1 MAHYYRKIYENFPI
15 ILIYGDSMEKEI
27 IAAIMASTSDVDMM
41 TNDRIEALTKGH
53 GMLNIAAICA
63 ANSIAEDV
71 QRGTEI
77 KLTDHNVQQ
86 LPIDDVLKK
95 AIDSAA
101 LAGADPA
108 NAALI
113 SATLCYFAGT
123 NAQAGVPAGNRK
135 LGAMARIIAGV
146 DRCGV
151 IAIPTAKVN
160 NRISGYAAVR
170 AVYDDIFDNKITKI
184 DGSII
189 PMGVGGGPLYGH
201 GALGEDIAFPEL
213 ARNGAAAGT
222 KGMLKAY
229 ANVGMPPSP
238 ITAAIF
244 GAAAILEIVHPDS
257 EIGEKYGELFKDNS
271 AYVAGLGAVEAAGLP
286 EKLHIRGTGEEYDT
300 AHLVG
305 DLGVILKDIGGPSV
319 IGMMAFEEMLSAF
332 EESLA
337 IGAGFSGGPLQPPL
351 GHMTADAVLAM
362 KVLIS
367 SGGDLEVAADK
378 IKEIKENF
386 WLEPELAKVATNTIS
401 RKAEQVKRGPVTKA
415 MILATDGGL
424 TKAVSER
431 AKFTYDK
438 LKEGKKLDEIV
449 RMLDDEKLND
459 VETACSALFSGM
471 MGKDIKI
478 NITRYQGCGRRTPN
492 AFLKRYCGFDTDTT
506 VEVTVDGE
514 KIVFDGLS
522 QKVIPDA
529 VVNKKMDILEAIPL
543 AAVPVVELQLCGHT
557 IINIIVPA
565 AVAATMNSELTPRE
579 IARKAVEGAYISSA
593 IPGGVP
599 RAEEVSKR
607 AIKIMSEL

>member
-1 MAHYYRKIYENFPI
+1 M
-15 ILIYGDSMEKEI
+15 MEKEI
-27 IAAIMASTSDVDMM
+27 LAAIMASTSDIDMM

-53 GMLNIAAICA
+53 GMVNIAAICA

-71 QRGTEI
+71 LKGTEI
-77 KLTDHNVQQ
+77 RLTDHNVQQ

-95 AIDSAA
+95 AIESAK
-101 LAGADPA
+101 LAGADSA

-113 SATLCYFAGT
+113 SATLCYLAGT

-135 LGAMARIIAGV
+135 LGAMARMIAGV

-151 IAIPTAKVN
+151 LAIPTAKVN
-160 NRISGYAAVR
+160 NKISGYAAVK
-170 AVYDDIFDNKITKI
+170 ALYDEIFDNNITAV
-184 DGSII
+184 DGSIL

-201 GALGEDIAFPEL
+201 GALGEDIAFPEI
-213 ARNGAAAGT
+213 AKKGAAAGT

-229 ANVGMPPSP
+229 ANIGMPPSP
-238 ITAAIF
+238 ITSAIF

-257 EIGEKYGELFKDNS
+257 EIGESYGEFFKVNS

-300 AHLVG
+300 ARLVG

-337 IGAGFSGGPLQPPL
+337 IGAGFSGGPLQAPL

-367 SGGDLEVAADK
+367 TSGDIEATADK
-378 IKEIKENF
+378 ITEIKENF
-386 WLEPELAKVATNTIS
+386 WIEPEMAKVATNTIS
-401 RKAEQVKRGPVTKA
+401 RKAEQVQRGPVTKA

-424 TKAVSER
+424 TRAVYDR
-431 AKFTYDK
+431 AKFTYEK
-438 LKEGKKLDEIV
+438 LNEGMDINEIV
-449 RMLDDEKLND
+449 HLLDDEKLNN
-459 VETACSALFSGM
+459 VETACSMLFSGM

-478 NITRYQGCGRRTPN
+478 KITTYQGCARRKPN
-492 AFLKRYCGFDTDTT
+492 DFLKKYCGFDTDAT
-506 VEVTVDGE
+506 VEVTIDGE
-514 KIVFDGLS
+514 KIVFEGLS
-522 QKVIPDA
+522 HKVIPDA
-529 VVNKKMDILEAIPL
+529 VMNKKQEILEAIPL
-543 AAVPVVELQLCGHT
+543 AAVPVVELQLSGHT

-565 AVAATMNSELTPRE
+565 AVAAIVSDESPHE
-579 IARKAVEGAYISSA
+579 VARKAVSGAYVSSA
-593 IPGGVP
+593 IPGGIQ
-599 RAEEVSKR
+599 RAEEVGKR
-607 AIKIMSEL
+607 ALKIMSDLN

>member
-1 MAHYYRKIYENFPI
+1 
-15 ILIYGDSMEKEI
+15 MEKEI
-27 IAAIMASTSDVDMM
+27 LAAIMASTSDVDMM

-63 ANSIAEDV
+63 ANSIVEDV
-71 QRGTEI
+71 LRGTEI
-77 KLTDHNVQQ
+77 RLTDENVQQ
-86 LPIDDVLKK
+86 LPIDTVLKK
-95 AIDSAA
+95 AIQTAE

-113 SATLCYFAGT
+113 SAVLCYFAGT

-160 NRISGYAAVR
+160 NRISGYAAVKS
-170 AVYDDIFDNKITKI
+170 VYDDIFDNKITKI
-184 DGSII
+184 DGSIV

-201 GALGEDIAFPEL
+201 GALGEDIAFPEI
-213 ARNGAAAGT
+213 AKNGAAAGT

-229 ANVGMPPSP
+229 AGVGIPPSP
-238 ITAAIF
+238 ITSAIF

-257 EIGEKYGELFKDNS
+257 EIGEKYGKFFKDNS

-351 GHMTADAVLAM
+351 GHMTADAALAM

-367 SGGDLEVAADK
+367 SDGDLEVASDRIK
-378 IKEIKENF
+378 DIKEKF
-386 WLEPELAKVATNTIS
+386 WIEPELAKVATNTIS

-424 TKAVSER
+424 TRAVSDR

-438 LKEGKKLDEIV
+438 LKEGKELDEIV
-449 RMLDDEKLND
+449 HMLDDEKLKN
-459 VETACSALFSGM
+459 VETASSALFSEM

-478 NITRYQGCGRRTPN
+478 KITRYKGCGRRTPN
-492 AFLKRYCGFDTDTT
+492 DFLKKYCGFDTDIA
-506 VEVTVDGE
+506 VELTVDG
-514 KIVFDGLS
+514 KKVIFDGLS
-522 QKVIPDA
+522 QNVIPDV
-529 VVNKKMDILEAIPL
+529 VVNKKMDILELIPL
-543 AAVPVVELQLCGHT
+543 AAVPVTELQLCGHT

-565 AVAATMNSELTPRE
+565 AVAAVMGNELTPRE
-579 IARKAVEGAYISSA
+579 IGRKAVKGAYISSA
-593 IPGGVP
+593 IPGGIP
-599 RAEEVSKR
+599 KAEEVAKR

>member
-367 SGGDLEVAADK
+367 SGGDLEVAAEK